1 MKIPAL
7 LAFCLFVFALATFA
21 QNLGFERERHVIIL
35 RSIKEDIKKNYYDP
49 QFHGIDL
56 DAQFKNAEQAI
67 QQATSIGKMSGII
80 AQTLV
85 NFDDSH
91 LFFVPP
97 GKVNKTR
104 YGFDMQMVGDACY
117 VTRVNEKSD
126 AFKKG
131 LRVGDQIMDIE
142 KFTPTRKDLWLM
154 NYYFRALRPQ
164 PAIELGI
171 RKPDGKQSI
180 VQIEAIIASGKQ
192 IVNLADSTIDINNYI
207 RESEDAYT
215 ESRRQF
221 IYDQEK
227 QFMIWQMPSF
237 SLTPADIDSIMDKA
251 KDKDALIIDLRN
263 NGGGRVDTLKRMIG
277 WFFEQDVKIGDEKT
291 RKETREMI
299 AKSKGKDCYKGKVVV
314 LVDSESGS
322 AAEIFAKVIQLQ
334 KRGEILGDVSAGAVM
349 ESRYFPHQQGLDV
362 VIFYGASVT
371 IADLI
376 MTDGKSLEKTGV
388 VPDEKI
394 LPTAQDLA
402 DNRDP
407 VLSKA
412 IKNLGFEMT
421 AEQAGSLFSKQKA
434 SFKDKY

>member
-104 YGFDMQMVGDACY
+104 YGFDMQMVGDACF

-291 RKETREMI
+291 RKETKEMI

>member
-164 PAIELGI
+164 PVIELGI

-227 QFMIWQMPSF
+227 QFMILQMPSF
-237 SLTPADIDSIMDKA
+237 SLTPADIDSIMDNA

-291 RKETREMI
+291 RKETKEMI

>member
-164 PAIELGI
+164 PVIELGI

>member
-164 PAIELGI
+164 PVIELGI

-221 IYDQEK
+221 IFDQEK

-291 RKETREMI
+291 RKETKEMI

-322 AAEIFAKVIQLQ
+322 AAEIFAMVIQLQ
-334 KRGEILGDVSAGAVM
+334 K
-349 ESRYFPHQQGLDV
+349 
-362 VIFYGASVT
+362 
-371 IADLI
+371 
-376 MTDGKSLEKTGV
+376 
-388 VPDEKI
+388 
-394 LPTAQDLA
+394 
-402 DNRDP
+402 
-407 VLSKA
+407 
-412 IKNLGFEMT
+412 
-421 AEQAGSLFSKQKA
+421 
-434 SFKDKY
+434 

>member
-7 LAFCLFVFALATFA
+7 LAFCLFVFAIATFA

-131 LRVGDQIMDIE
+131 LRVGDQIVDIE

-291 RKETREMI
+291 RKETKEMI

-402 DNRDP
+402 ENRDP
-407 VLSKA
+407 VLAKA

>member
-164 PAIELGI
+164 PVIELGI

-291 RKETREMI
+291 RKETKEMI

>member
-164 PAIELGI
+164 PVIELGI

-180 VQIEAIIASGKQ
+180 MQIEAIIASGKQ

-291 RKETREMI
+291 RKETKEMI

>member
-1 MKIPAL
+1 
-7 LAFCLFVFALATFA
+7 
-21 QNLGFERERHVIIL
+21 
-35 RSIKEDIKKNYYDP
+35 
-49 QFHGIDL
+49 
-56 DAQFKNAEQAI
+56 
-67 QQATSIGKMSGII
+67 
-80 AQTLV
+80 
-85 NFDDSH
+85 
-91 LFFVPP
+91 
-97 GKVNKTR
+97 
-104 YGFDMQMVGDACY
+104 
-117 VTRVNEKSD
+117 
-126 AFKKG
+126 
-131 LRVGDQIMDIE
+131 
-142 KFTPTRKDLWLM
+142 
-154 NYYFRALRPQ
+154 
-164 PAIELGI
+164 
-171 RKPDGKQSI
+171 
-180 VQIEAIIASGKQ
+180 
-192 IVNLADSTIDINNYI
+192 
-207 RESEDAYT
+207 
-215 ESRRQF
+215 
-221 IYDQEK
+221 
-227 QFMIWQMPSF
+227 MPSF

-291 RKETREMI
+291 RKETKEMI

-402 DNRDP
+402 ENRDP
-407 VLSKA
+407 VLAKA

>member
-164 PAIELGI
+164 PVIELGI

-180 VQIEAIIASGKQ
+180 MQIEAIIASGKQ

-291 RKETREMI
+291 RKETKEMI

-402 DNRDP
+402 ENRDP
-407 VLSKA
+407 VLAKA